1 MNRFNNY
8 NQEYNQ
14 NPQSNRNRFRKRS
27 RYFQSQQYTDNV
39 NTGNRMERSM
49 EIEKETEKEEN
60 YVEGLWRNSKK
71 QIKSNDFKRLR
82 DYFGNEQSLFSPNF
96 PKWNPQRGSSFVKGT
111 YSPDEFLYN
120 FGILLELTEREA
132 EGIKRN
138 EKQNN
143 FDRGSKREQLSEFI
157 KRSQLL
163 KEDNK
168 SLNEVSDLIGSCEKT
183 LGNVELDLQ
192 RLAKVFEKLQEEYY
206 SIYITHQL
214 VEIFVPLG
222 LPLFKSYFK
231 DWDPL
236 KGNTNGNKEK
246 RDNNNLK
253 HFQIISTWKGLLLAN
268 KLTIENCITKEN
280 EKLKKIGYNGKIQ
293 SLQKNEIKKF
303 QKVKNKGKLI
313 FERLIND
320 IILPKMESVFTFTSN
335 SNSNINTNYFNFKNE
350 KKLWDVKSI
359 QIREEL
365 LNFWFQHFSESIKQ
379 LFCKEILFP
388 NLKIIISEWS
398 MNNNTNNHDR
408 NHDQNH
414 NRNHD
419 QNKQKKEKKKKN
431 ERNDGNSKDIELN
444 GKLLLHEYIG
454 PFLQYLS
461 PLEISTLVIPI
472 RRKLGKQ
479 IASVKSLTINE
490 WEMISPWKT
499 VFPQK
504 EWNKLI
510 FSYVIPK
517 LKRRL
522 LEQKFTIT
530 NFNNLNNF
538 FLPLKSVLNW
548 LHRGVNKKFL
558 TQILIDIFFP
568 QWHES
573 LFKLITSNDVTK
585 SKSKP
590 KTKLKSGSG
599 SGQDLDL
606 LELDFNHILNWYLIW
621 KPYFVDF
628 IQLPEINI
636 QFNFGL
642 EMINRKIEGK
652 DVFVFYHQKGK
663 RLLIHQEEQ
672 LLRQELEQQQR
683 KRNRQMKRSLTF
695 KEVVQIFAEDNEILL
710 MPLNFSQNGKQ
721 VFSFGRCQIYLQNE
735 IAFVRKNSNSN
746 VWDPISLDELLQLN
760 NVYK

>member
-1 MNRFNNY
+1 MSRYNNY
-8 NQEYNQ
+8 NKKHSQ
-14 NPQSNRNRFRKRS
+14 NPRSNRNRFGKRS
-27 RYFQSQQYTDNV
+27 RYFQNQQYVDNV
-39 NTGNRMERSM
+39 NTGNQTERSM

-60 YVEGLWRNSKK
+60 YVEGLWRNSEK
-71 QIKSNDFKRLR
+71 QTKSSNFKRLQ
-82 DYFGNEQSLFSPNF
+82 DYFGNQQTIISPNF
-96 PKWNPQRGSSFVKGT
+96 PKWNPQRGSSFVKGV

-132 EGIKRN
+132 EDLKRS

-163 KEDNK
+163 EEDNK
-168 SLNEVSDLIGSCEKT
+168 SLNEVTDLIGSCEKT

-192 RLAKVFEKLQEEYY
+192 QLAKVFEQLQEKYY

-222 LPLFKSYFK
+222 LPLFKRYFK

-236 KGNTNGNKEK
+236 KGNNNVTQENKY
-246 RDNNNLK
+246 NNNLK
-253 HFQIISTWKGLLLAN
+253 HFQIISTWKDILLAN
-268 KLTIENCITKEN
+268 KLTIENCIIKEN
-280 EKLKKIGYNGKIQ
+280 EKLKKIGYQGKIQ

-303 QKVKNKGKLI
+303 QKVKNKGKLL

-350 KKLWDVKSI
+350 KNLWDLKSI

-365 LNFWFQHFSESIKQ
+365 LNFWFQHFPESIRQ

-388 NLKIIISEWS
+388 NLKIIINEWS
-398 MNNNTNNHDR
+398 MDNNHD
-408 NHDQNH
+408 HD
-414 NRNHD
+414 HD
-419 QNKQKKEKKKKN
+419 HNKQRKKTKEKN
-431 ERNDGNSKDIELN
+431 ARNDGDSKDNKLN
-444 GKLLLHEYIG
+444 GNLLLHEYIG

-479 IASVKSLTINE
+479 IASVRSLTINE
-490 WEMISPWKT
+490 WKMISPWKT
-499 VFPQK
+499 IFPPK

-510 FSYVIPK
+510 FSYVVPK
-517 LKRRL
+517 LKRKL
-522 LEQKFTIT
+522 LEQNFTIT

-538 FLPLKSVLNW
+538 FQPLQSVLNW
-548 LHRGVNKKFL
+548 FHRGVNKKFL

-568 QWHES
+568 KWHES
-573 LFKLITSNDVTK
+573 LFKLITSNNVNKSTQNQNSR
-585 SKSKP
+585 SKS
-590 KTKLKSGSG
+590 KSGSG
-599 SGQDLDL
+599 LPSESGQ
-606 LELDFNHILNWYLIW
+606 ELSKVDFNHILNWYLIW

-642 EMINRKIEGK
+642 EMINRKIENK

-663 RLLIHQEEQ
+663 RLLIHQEEK

-710 MPLNFSQNGKQ
+710 MPLNFTQNGKQ
-721 VFSFGRCQIYLQNE
+721 VFSFGRCQIYLENE

-746 VWDPISLDELLQLN
+746 AWDPISLDELLQLN